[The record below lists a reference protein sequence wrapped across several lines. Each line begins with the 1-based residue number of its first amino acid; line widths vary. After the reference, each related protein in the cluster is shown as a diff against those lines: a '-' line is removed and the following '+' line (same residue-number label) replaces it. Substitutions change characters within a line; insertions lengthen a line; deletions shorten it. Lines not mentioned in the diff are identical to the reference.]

1 MDQNTQKPEQI
12 GAVLR
17 EKRKAMGL
25 TQDEL
30 SQKMGVRRQTLADL
44 ELGKNV
50 GSHLLINV
58 MTYLGV
64 SIDSLIAA
72 SNQQVISQFPALLK
86 EDAGI
91 YKISDKF
98 DYPYD
103 SSNPGRLPD
112 HVLIMK
118 VLKRLR
124 FADIVRLC
132 KRFGVERIDQEIKS
146 DFYDDVREDLE
157 EIMETI
163 HEAYASIAASKN
175 RVI

>member
-1 MDQNTQKPEQI
+1 MSQNLEKAVQI
-12 GAVLR
+12 GTLLR
-17 EKRKAMGL
+17 EKRKSMGL

-30 SQKMGVRRQTLADL
+30 AQKMGVRRQTLADL

-50 GSHLLINV
+50 GSHLLVNV
-58 MTYLGV
+58 MTHLGV
-64 SIDSLIAA
+64 SIDSLITA
-72 SNQQVISQFPALLK
+72 SDQQVRSQLPVLVK
-86 EDAGI
+86 EDAGV

-103 SSNPGRLPD
+103 WSNPGHLTD
-112 HVLIMK
+112 EVLIMK

-132 KRFGVERIDQEIKS
+132 KRFGVERIDQEVTS
-146 DFYDDVREDLE
+146 DFYDDVRDDLL

-163 HEAYASIAASKN
+163 HEAYARKAA
-175 RVI
+175 

>member
-12 GAVLR
+12 GGVLR

-30 SQKMGVRRQTLADL
+30 AQKMGVRRQTLADL

-64 SIDSLIAA
+64 TVDSLITA
-72 SNQQVISQFPALLK
+72 SNQQVVGQLPVLVK

-103 SSNPGRLPD
+103 WSNPGHLPD
-112 HVLIMK
+112 EVLIMK

-132 KRFGVERIDQEIKS
+132 KRFGVERIDQEITS
-146 DFYDDVREDLE
+146 DFYDDVRDDLL

-163 HEAYASIAASKN
+163 HEAYARKAA
-175 RVI
+175 

>member
-12 GAVLR
+12 GGVLR

-30 SQKMGVRRQTLADL
+30 AQKMGVRRQTLADL

-58 MTYLGV
+58 MTYLEV
-64 SIDSLIAA
+64 SIDSLVTE
-72 SNQQVISQFPALLK
+72 SNQQVVGQLPTLVK

-98 DYPYD
+98 DFPYD
-103 SSNPGRLPD
+103 WSNPGHLPD
-112 HVLIMK
+112 EVLIMK

-132 KRFGVERIDQEIKS
+132 KRFGVERIDQEITS
-146 DFYDDVREDLE
+146 NFYDDVRDDLL

-163 HEAYASIAASKN
+163 HEAYARKAA
-175 RVI
+175 

>member
-1 MDQNTQKPEQI
+1 MSQNLEKAVQI
-12 GAVLR
+12 GTLLR
-17 EKRKAMGL
+17 EKRKSMGL

-30 SQKMGVRRQTLADL
+30 AQKMGVRRQTLADL

-58 MTYLGV
+58 MTHLGV
-64 SIDSLIAA
+64 SIDSLITA
-72 SNQQVISQFPALLK
+72 SDQQVRSQLPVLVK
-86 EDAGI
+86 EDAGV

-103 SSNPGRLPD
+103 WSNPGHLTD
-112 HVLIMK
+112 EVLIMK

-132 KRFGVERIDQEIKS
+132 KRFGVERIDQEITS
-146 DFYDDVREDLE
+146 DFYDDVRDDLL

-163 HEAYASIAASKN
+163 HEAYARKAA
-175 RVI
+175 

>member
-12 GAVLR
+12 GGVLR

-64 SIDSLIAA
+64 SIDSLVTE
-72 SNQQVISQFPALLK
+72 SNQQVVGQLPTLVK

-98 DYPYD
+98 DFPYD
-103 SSNPGRLPD
+103 WSNPGHLPD
-112 HVLIMK
+112 EVLIMK

-132 KRFGVERIDQEIKS
+132 KRFGVERIDQEITS
-146 DFYDDVREDLE
+146 NFYDDVRDDLL

-163 HEAYASIAASKN
+163 HEAYARKAA
-175 RVI
+175 

>member
-1 MDQNTQKPEQI
+1 MSQNLEKAVQI
-12 GAVLR
+12 GTLLR
-17 EKRKAMGL
+17 EKRKSMGL

-30 SQKMGVRRQTLADL
+30 AQKMGVRRQTLADL

-58 MTYLGV
+58 MTHLGV
-64 SIDSLIAA
+64 SIDSLITA
-72 SNQQVISQFPALLK
+72 SDQQVRSQLPVLVK
-86 EDAGI
+86 EDAGV

-103 SSNPGRLPD
+103 WSNPGHLPD
-112 HVLIMK
+112 EVLIMK

-132 KRFGVERIDQEIKS
+132 KRFGVERIDQEITS
-146 DFYDDVREDLE
+146 DFYDDVRDDLL

-163 HEAYASIAASKN
+163 HEAYARKAA
-175 RVI
+175 

>member
-1 MDQNTQKPEQI
+1 MGQITQKAEQI
-12 GAVLR
+12 GGVLR

-30 SQKMGVRRQTLADL
+30 AQRVGVRRQTLADL

-58 MTYLGV
+58 MNYLGV
-64 SIDSLIAA
+64 SIDSLITA
-72 SNQQVISQFPALLK
+72 SNQQVVGQLPVLVK
-86 EDAGI
+86 EDVGI

-98 DYPYD
+98 DFPYD
-103 SSNPGRLPD
+103 WSNPGHLPD
-112 HVLIMK
+112 EVLIMK

-146 DFYDDVREDLE
+146 DFYDDVRDDLE

-163 HEAYASIAASKN
+163 HEAYARKVA
-175 RVI
+175 

>member
-1 MDQNTQKPEQI
+1 MSQNLEKAVQI
-12 GAVLR
+12 GTLLR
-17 EKRKAMGL
+17 EKRKSMGL

-30 SQKMGVRRQTLADL
+30 AQKMGVRRQTLADL

-58 MTYLGV
+58 MTHLGV
-64 SIDSLIAA
+64 SIDSLITA
-72 SNQQVISQFPALLK
+72 SDQQVRSQLPVLVK

-103 SSNPGRLPD
+103 WSNPGHLPD
-112 HVLIMK
+112 EVLIMK

-132 KRFGVERIDQEIKS
+132 KRFGVERIDQEITS
-146 DFYDDVREDLE
+146 DFYDDVRDDLL

-163 HEAYASIAASKN
+163 HEAYARKAA
-175 RVI
+175 